1 MIAPSVPVKTTM
13 RVTVPVTERVR
24 LDGKFFRAGSQR
36 FIVRGVSYGTFGPN
50 KAGEPFP
57 EPADVQRDFT
67 LIRQLGANTVRVYDP
82 PPPWLLDAAAA
93 QGLRLFVTVPWASQ
107 SCFLDS
113 RTRRREARTAVA
125 TTVCS
130 FAKHPAIFAVAVAN
144 EIPPDIVRWSGPGRV
159 AAFLD
164 ELVAAAREADPHCL
178 CTYANF
184 PPTEFLQPRH
194 LDFVTFNVFLHQR
207 PVLEEYLARLQL
219 IAGDLPLVLGEC
231 GADALREGPENQ
243 ARIVSDNLAAAAD
256 AGLAGA
262 FLFTFTDDWVR
273 AGVRV
278 EDWQMG
284 LTTAAREPRPAYTA
298 VQARFAAPHYPATR
312 YVPRVSIVVA
322 CYNGAE
328 TLRACLESLL
338 HLDYPEFEILVIDD
352 GSTDGTPDI
361 TVGFPQV
368 RTLRH
373 RINLG
378 LSTARNLGIRAATGE
393 IVAFTDA
400 DCQVD
405 RHWLRFLVAAISRDA
420 VAGVG
425 GPNLLPPDDSPV
437 AAAVMASPGG
447 PTHVMLDD
455 RTAEH
460 VPGCNMAFWK
470 WALDGVDGFDPVFHR
485 AGDDVDLCW
494 RILKRGWRIGFAP
507 AGFVWHHRRAT
518 VADYLRQQAGY
529 GEAEALLV
537 AKHPEHFNALGNA
550 IWRGRICSGHTGV
563 LPWRHPVIHHGIFAT
578 GMFQTLYTPAAD
590 GILPFFSSVEYH
602 ALVAIPLVILATGIG
617 PLWPLA
623 LLAWLVPPLLCAL
636 AATRATL
643 PSDRRRWWSRPL
655 VATLHY
661 LQPLVR
667 GSARFRT
674 HLSVRDD
681 APKVPDSLE
690 ARSRVY
696 GDGSARERAYWSSSW
711 RERTEWIQRIL
722 QELDRHHWRCRPDAG
737 WSRHDLAI
745 FGSRWAWLE
754 FVSVAEANR
763 DRSQTFRARLR
774 PRWTLSAHLTF
785 WGLLGLQVLL
795 FGAFSLPLRYAWI
808 PLLTQIAIAFGILRQ
823 GRILQCRFGV
833 LLDDVAREWKLTP
846 TDTATSLSA
855 SVVASHSTATPAN
868 AAPPATP

>member
-1 MIAPSVPVKTTM
+1 MNAPTDSVQTPM

-57 EPADVQRDFT
+57 EPADVQRDFQ
-67 LIRQLGANTVRVYDP
+67 LIRSLGANTIRVYDP

-93 QGLRLFVTVPWASQ
+93 LGLRLFISIPWASQ

-113 RTRRREARTAVA
+113 RSRRREARTAVA

-130 FAKHPAIFAVAVAN
+130 FARHPAVFAIAVAN
-144 EIPPDIVRWSGPGRV
+144 EIPPDIVRWSGPQRV

-164 ELVAAAREADPHCL
+164 ELAAAAHDADPQCL
-178 CTYANF
+178 CTYSNY

-207 PVLEEYLARLQL
+207 PALDNYLARLQL

-231 GADALREGPENQ
+231 GADALREGPEEQ
-243 ARIVSDNLAAAAD
+243 ARIISDNLAAASE

-262 FLFTFTDDWVR
+262 FIFTFTDDWVR
-273 AGVRV
+273 GGVRV

-284 LTTAAREPRPAYTA
+284 LTTATREPRPAFTA
-298 VQARFAAPHYPATR
+298 AQNRFTEPRFLPAPYS
-312 YVPRVSIVVA
+312 PRVSVVVA
-322 CYNGAE
+322 CYNGAD

-338 HLDYPEFEILVIDD
+338 LLDYPEFEILVIDD

-361 TVGFPQV
+361 TIAFPQA

-378 LSTARNLGIRAATGE
+378 LSSARNLGIRAATGE

-405 RHWLRFLVAAISRDA
+405 PDWLRFLVAALTRDSI
-420 VAGVG
+420 AGVG
-425 GPNLLPPDDSPV
+425 GPNLLPPDDSAV
-437 AAAVMASPGG
+437 AAAIMASPGG

-470 WALDGVDGFDPVFHR
+470 WALDGVGGFDPVFQR

-494 RILKRGWRIGFAP
+494 RIMKRGWRIGFAP

-518 VADYLRQQAGY
+518 VGDYLRQQAGY

-537 AKHPEHFNALGNA
+537 TKHPEHFNALGNA
-550 IWRGRICSGHTGV
+550 IWRGRICTGNPATF
-563 LPWRHPVIHHGIFAT
+563 PWQHPVIHHGIFAT
-578 GMFQTLYTPAAD
+578 GLFQTLYTPSAD
-590 GILPFFSSVEYH
+590 GILPFFTSVEYH
-602 ALVAIPLVILATGIG
+602 VAVALPLLVLATGIG

-623 LLAWLVPPLLCAL
+623 LLAWVLPPILCAL
-636 AATRATL
+636 AAIRAPV
-643 PSDRRRWWSRPL
+643 PSDRRCWWSRPL
-655 VATLHY
+655 VALLHY

-674 HLSVRDD
+674 HLSLRDD
-681 APKVPDSLE
+681 APEVPDSLE

-696 GDGSARERAYWSSSW
+696 GDGSAREREYWSGQW
-711 RERTEWIQRIL
+711 RERQEWIQRIL
-722 QELDRHHWRCRPDAG
+722 TELERHHWRCRPDAG
-737 WSRHDLAI
+737 WSRFDLAI

-754 FVSVAEANR
+754 FVTVAEANR
-763 DRSQTFRARLR
+763 DRSQTLRARLR

-785 WGLLGLQVLL
+785 WSVLGIQCLA
-795 FGAFSLPLRYAWI
+795 FGALKLPLTSTWV
-808 PLLTQIAIAFGILRQ
+808 PLLTQAIIAACIFRH

-833 LLDDVAREWKLTP
+833 LLDDVARDWKLSP
-846 TDTATSLSA
+846 TNASTS
-855 SVVASHSTATPAN
+855 N
-868 AAPPATP
+868 AANPPPA

>member
-1 MIAPSVPVKTTM
+1 M

-36 FIVRGVSYGTFGPN
+36 FIVRGVSYGTFGLN
-50 KAGEPFP
+50 RSGEPFP
-57 EPADVQRDFT
+57 DPADVQRDFI
-67 LIRQLGANTVRVYDP
+67 LIRELGANTVRVYDP
-82 PPPWLLDAAAA
+82 PPPWLLDTAAAL
-93 QGLRLFVTVPWASQ
+93 GLRLFISIPWASQ

-125 TTVCS
+125 TSVCS
-130 FAKHPAIFAVAVAN
+130 FARHPAVFAIAIAN
-144 EIPPDIVRWSGPGRV
+144 EIPPDIVRWSGPQRV
-159 AAFLD
+159 ATFLD
-164 ELVAAAREADPHCL
+164 ELVAAAHDADPQCL
-178 CTYANF
+178 CTYSNY

-207 PVLEEYLARLQL
+207 PVLDNYLARLQL

-231 GADALREGPENQ
+231 GADALREGPEQQ
-243 ARIVSDNLAAAAD
+243 ARIVSDNLAAASE

-262 FLFTFTDDWVR
+262 FVFTFTDDWVR
-273 AGVRV
+273 GGVRV
-278 EDWQMG
+278 DDWHMG
-284 LTTAAREPRPAYTA
+284 LTTAAREPRPAYA
-298 VQARFAAPHYPATR
+298 AAKARFTEPRFLPAPFT
-312 YVPRVSIVVA
+312 PRVSIVVA
-322 CYNGAE
+322 CYNGAD
-328 TLRACLESLL
+328 TLRACLESILL
-338 HLDYPEFEILVIDD
+338 LDYPDFEILVIDD

-361 TVGFPQV
+361 TIAYPQV

-405 RHWLRFLVAAISRDA
+405 TDWLRFMVTALIRDS

-425 GPNLLPPDDSPV
+425 GPNLLPPDDSAI

-470 WALDGVDGFDPVFHR
+470 WALDGVGGFDPVFHR

-494 RILKRGWRIGFAP
+494 RILRRGWRIGFAP

-518 VADYLRQQAGY
+518 VGDYLKQQAGY

-550 IWRGRICSGHTGV
+550 IWRGRICTRNPATF
-563 LPWRHPVIHHGIFAT
+563 PWRHPVIHHGIFAS
-578 GMFQTLYTPAAD
+578 GLFQTLYTPAAD
-590 GILPFFSSVEYH
+590 GILPFFSSIEYH
-602 ALVAIPLVILATGIG
+602 AVVALPLLILATGIG

-623 LLAWLVPPLLCAL
+623 LLAWILPPILCVLTAVRS
-636 AATRATL
+636 TV
-643 PSDRRRWWSRPL
+643 PSDRRCWWSRLL
-655 VATLHY
+655 VALLYY

-681 APKVPDSLE
+681 VPEVPDSLE

-696 GDGSARERAYWSSSW
+696 GDGSAREREYWSSPW
-711 RERTEWIQRIL
+711 RERQEWIERIL
-722 QELDRHHWRCRPDAG
+722 NELERHHWRCRPDAG
-737 WSRHDLAI
+737 WSRFDLAI

-754 FVSVAEANR
+754 FVTVAEANR
-763 DRSQTFRARLR
+763 DRSQTLRARLR
-774 PRWTLSAHLTF
+774 PRWTLSSHLTF
-785 WGLLGLQVLL
+785 WGVLGLQCLA
-795 FGAFSLPLRYAWI
+795 FGALEIPLRYAWI
-808 PLLTQIAIAFGILRQ
+808 PVLPQAAIAAGIFRK
-823 GRILQCRFGV
+823 GRSLQCRLGV

-846 TDTATSLSA
+846 TNTSTS
-855 SVVASHSTATPAN
+855 N
-868 AAPPATP
+868 AANPP